1 MLNNRKLDWF
11 EDDENLV
18 KADKWNKVC
27 ILKHMFTVQELEQD
41 PSLLLDL
48 KEEIREECEKLGEV
62 SNVIIY
68 DVRITKK
75 CFFFSLF
82 NEV

>member
-1 MLNNRKLDWF
+1 VLNNRKLDWF